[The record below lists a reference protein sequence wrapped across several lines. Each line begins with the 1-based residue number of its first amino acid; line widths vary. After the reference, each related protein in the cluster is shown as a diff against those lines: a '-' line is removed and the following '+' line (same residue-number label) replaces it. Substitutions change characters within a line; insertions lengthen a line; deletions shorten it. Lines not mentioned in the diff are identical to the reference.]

1 MSARQKKRA
10 KSTGSTSGG
19 SGSGGSSGGSG
30 GAALSEPLQQCHSI
44 LKFLQS
50 RQDASPFLEPV
61 DWEFYGLT
69 DYPEIIKNPMDLGT
83 IETKLLEGKYSSPA
97 AFSADVRLVWKNAMT
112 YNRPD
117 SDIYDTADKLGKLF
131 EKKFATISKSP
142 TKKSRK
148 EEGSSSSSGGGEV
161 REVSRADRLKLSQA
175 VNQLSGE
182 DLGTLVEIIQKEC
195 PEALNEEDD
204 DEVEIEINNIDAK
217 TLHQLNQ
224 FCAQCIANNNKKKK

>member
-1 MSARQKKRA
+1 
-10 KSTGSTSGG
+10 
-19 SGSGGSSGGSG
+19 
-30 GAALSEPLQQCHSI
+30 
-44 LKFLQS
+44 
-50 RQDASPFLEPV
+50 
-61 DWEFYGLT
+61 
-69 DYPEIIKNPMDLGT
+69 LGT
-83 IETKLLEGKYSSPA
+83 IETKLVEGKYTSPA
-97 AFSADVRLVWKNAMT
+97 AFSADVRLVWSNAMT

-131 EKKFATISKSP
+131 EKKFSTISKST
-142 TKKSRK
+142 TKKRK
-148 EEGSSSSSGGGEV
+148 DEGGSSSSGGSGGGGGGGEV